1 MTTQTNHPIYKLG
14 LALSG
19 GGAKGFAHIG
29 VFKLLLEG
37 QQALPPLF
45 AEGEVAAAAGV
56 APLEVALRQAVADE
70 EKTVCKHEIPAFLL

>member
-29 VFKLLLEG
+29 VFKLLEECRLK
-37 QQALPPLF
+37 PDITRY
-45 AEGEVAAAAGV
+45 
-56 APLEVALRQAVADE
+56 LRVKRRRVNGRTICRRLHSQ
-70 EKTVCKHEIPAFLL
+70 